1 MAKKKPLEECRTQKD
16 FDRHAR
22 RHPDFEGKANGK
34 GSHIKYYGPRGV
46 AVTYHNGNKPYPKGT
61 RRSII
66 RQFKAIGLLV
76 LILGC
81 MLSQLVATS
90 VAAALEADPSM
101 FPTPAV
107 TETVPSDAR

>member
-1 MAKKKPLEECRTQKD
+1 MAKKKPLEKCRTEKD

-22 RHPDFEGKANGK
+22 RHPDFEGKVNGK
-34 GSHIKYYGPRGV
+34 GSHVKYYGPKGV

-81 MLSQLVATS
+81 MLSQLVATA
-90 VAAALEADPSM
+90 VAAAMQGAP
-101 FPTPAV
+101 
-107 TETVPSDAR
+107 